1 MPAGELNG
9 QHFENV
15 IIGAG
20 MAGLAAGI
28 RLALA
33 GQQVIILERHNASGG
48 LNSFYSQDG
57 RKFDVGLHAM
67 TNYVPKGTKGTP
79 LAKLLRQLRIPYDA
93 LDLCPQLGSKIAFPG
108 CELAFSNDFALFE
121 SEVARAF
128 PAQIDGFRALAEEVR
143 TLDAFNL
150 GAIPTSAREAV
161 QRHINDPVLEDMLF
175 CPVMYYG
182 SAEEHDMDYGQ
193 FAIMFR
199 SLFFEGFARP
209 FDGVRVIIRLLQ
221 NKYRELGGLRKMK
234 CGIQKIHSEGGRAHA
249 ITLDNGDTIT
259 ADKIISTAGAVET
272 ARLCSDQTEAA
283 GADNIGQLS
292 FTETITVL
300 DRQPIDFGWHDT
312 IIFFNT
318 RERFHYG
325 RCENDLVDPTSG
337 VICFP
342 NNYNYGDRQLNEGFL
357 RITAMANHDKWCAL
371 DEPDYLAAK
380 EHWYRELQKV
390 AIRILPEHKGRDA
403 WPHLSRLSS
412 AKTEASANPQ
422 ETTGR
427 LEAALPTSAA
437 ALLDQHRIAKDMFT
451 PRTVRK
457 YTGHLNGAI
466 YGAPNKIKDGRTH
479 LENLYLAGTD
489 QGFLGIV
496 GAMLSGISM
505 ANLHVLQGD

>member
-1 MPAGELNG
+1 MSSSLDN
-9 QHFENV
+9 QHYEAV

-33 GQQVIILERHNASGG
+33 GKNVIILERHNASGG
-48 LNSFYSQDG
+48 LNSFYSQAG

-79 LAKLLRQLRIPYDA
+79 LTKLLRQLRIPYDA
-93 LDLCPQLGSKIAFPG
+93 LDLCPQNGSKVVFPG
-108 CELAFSNDFALFE
+108 CELGFNNDFDFFE

-128 PAQIDGFRALAEEVR
+128 PQQIDGFRALAAEVR

-150 GAIPTSAREAV
+150 GAMPSSARTAV
-161 QRHINDPVLEDMLF
+161 QRHISDPLLEDMIF

-182 SAEEHDMDYGQ
+182 SAQEHDMDYGQ

-209 FDGVRVIIRLLQ
+209 LDGVRVIIKLLQ
-221 NKYRELGGLRKMK
+221 DKYRSLGGLRKMK
-234 CGIQKIHSEGGRAHA
+234 CGIRKIHTSGNRASA
-249 ITLDNGDTIT
+249 IELDNGARLT
-259 ADKIISTAGAVET
+259 ADKIISSAGAVET
-272 ARLCSDQTEAA
+272 ARLCDDQPTDV
-283 GADNIGQLS
+283 GSDNIGQLS

-300 DRQPIDFGWHDT
+300 DKQPTEFGWDDT

-318 RERFHYG
+318 AERFRYA
-325 RCENDLVDPTSG
+325 RVEDELVDPTSG

-342 NNYNYGDRQLNEGFL
+342 NNYQYGAGRQLEEGYL
-357 RITAMANHDKWCAL
+357 RVTAMANHDKWCAL
-371 DEPDYLAAK
+371 SEDDYLAQKA
-380 EHWYRELQKV
+380 HWYQELQKV
-390 AIRILPEHKGRDA
+390 TLGLLPQAKNGLKLDDH
-403 WPHLSRLSS
+403 RL
-412 AKTEASANPQ
+412 AS
-422 ETTGR
+422 
-427 LEAALPTSAA
+427 
-437 ALLDQHRIAKDMFT
+437 DMFT

-466 YGAPNKIKDGRTH
+466 YGAPHKIKDGRTH

-505 ANLHVLQGD
+505 ANLHVLQGDQ

>member
-1 MPAGELNG
+1 MN
-9 QHFENV
+9 QHFDTA

-33 GQQVIILERHNASGG
+33 GKEVIILERHNASGG

-79 LAKLLRQLRIPYDA
+79 LTKLLRQLRIPYDA
-93 LDLCPQLGSKIAFPG
+93 LDLCPQNGSRIHFPD
-108 CELAFSNDFALFE
+108 CQLRFNNDFAFFE
-121 SEVARAF
+121 SEVAQAF
-128 PAQIDGFRALAEEVR
+128 PRQIDGFRALAEEVR

-150 GAIPTSAREAV
+150 GAIPSSARQAV
-161 QRHINDPVLEDMLF
+161 QRHISDPLLEDMLF

-182 SAEEHDMDYGQ
+182 SAQEHDMDYGQ

-199 SLFFEGFARP
+199 SLYFEGFARP
-209 FDGVRVIIRLLQ
+209 LDGVRVIIKLLQ
-221 NKYRELGGLRKMK
+221 DKYRSLGGVRKMK
-234 CGIQKIHSEGGRAHA
+234 CGIRRIHAKDGKATALE
-249 ITLDNGDTIT
+249 LDNDKTLT

-272 ARLCSDQTEAA
+272 TRLCDDQPAETAA
-283 GADNIGQLS
+283 ENIGQLS

-300 DRQPIDFGWHDT
+300 DRQPADFGWEDT

-318 RERFHYG
+318 AERFRYA
-325 RCENDLVDPTSG
+325 RVDDALVDPTSG

-342 NNYNYGDRQLNEGFL
+342 NNYQYGEGRQLNEGFL
-357 RITAMANHDKWCAL
+357 RVTAMANHDRWCAL
-371 DEPDYLAAK
+371 GESDYLAQKA
-380 EHWYRELQKV
+380 HWYEELQKV
-390 AIRILPEHKGRDA
+390 TLGLLPETKLDLENH
-403 WPHLSRLSS
+403 RLVS
-412 AKTEASANPQ
+412 
-422 ETTGR
+422 
-427 LEAALPTSAA
+427 
-437 ALLDQHRIAKDMFT
+437 DMFT

-466 YGAPNKIKDGRTH
+466 YGAPHKIKDGRTH
-479 LENLYLAGTD
+479 LDNLYLAGTD

>member
-1 MPAGELNG
+1 MPAKLDN
-9 QHFENV
+9 QHYETV

-33 GQQVIILERHNASGG
+33 GKEVIILERHNASGG

-79 LAKLLRQLRIPYDA
+79 LTKLLRQLRIPYEA
-93 LDLCPQLGSKIAFPG
+93 LDLCPQNGSRIHFPG
-108 CELAFSNDFALFE
+108 CQLEFTNDFAHFE
-121 SEVARAF
+121 AEVAHAF
-128 PAQIDGFRALAEEVR
+128 PRQIDGFRALAEEVR

-161 QRHINDPVLEDMLF
+161 QRHISDPLLEDMIF

-182 SAEEHDMDYGQ
+182 SAQEHDMDYGQ

-209 FDGVRVIIRLLQ
+209 LEGVRVIIKLLQ
-221 NKYRELGGLRKMK
+221 DQYRSLGGVRKMK
-234 CGIQKIHSEGGRAHA
+234 CGIRKIHTSGSKASA
-249 ITLDNGDTIT
+249 IELDNGATIT

-272 ARLCSDQTEAA
+272 ARLCNDQPADAA
-283 GADNIGQLS
+283 SDNIGQLS

-300 DRQPIDFGWHDT
+300 DRQPADFGWDDT

-318 RERFHYG
+318 AERFRYA
-325 RCENDLVDPTSG
+325 RVEDALVDPTSG

-342 NNYNYGDRQLNEGFL
+342 NNYQYGEGRQLDEGFL
-357 RITAMANHDKWCAL
+357 RVTAMAHHDQWCAL
-371 DEPDYLAAK
+371 SEDDYLAQKA
-380 EHWYRELQKV
+380 HWYAKLQQV
-390 AIRILPEHKGRDA
+390 TLGLLPK
-403 WPHLSRLSS
+403 
-412 AKTEASANPQ
+412 AK
-422 ETTGR
+422 
-427 LEAALPTSAA
+427 
-437 ALLDQHRIAKDMFT
+437 LDLDTHRIASDMFT

-505 ANLHVLQGD
+505 ANLHCLQNS

>member
-1 MPAGELNG
+1 M
-9 QHFENV
+9 FEV
-15 IIGAG
+15 QSSKFDVIIIGAG

-33 GQQVIILERHNASGG
+33 GKQSLMLERHNASGG
-48 LNSFYSQDG
+48 LNSFYSIDG
-57 RKFDVGLHAM
+57 RKYDVGLHAM
-67 TNYVPKGTKGTP
+67 TNFVPKGTKGTP
-79 LAKLLRQLRIPYDA
+79 LTKLLRQLRIPYDA
-93 LDLCPQLGSKIAFPG
+93 LDLCPQNGSRIAFPG
-108 CELAFSNDFALFE
+108 CDLQFDNDFALLE
-121 SEVARAF
+121 SEVARVF
-128 PAQIDGFRALAEEVR
+128 PAQIDGFRALADEVR

-150 GAIPTSAREAV
+150 GAKPVSARQAV
-161 QRHINDPVLEDMLF
+161 QQHIKDPLLEDMLF

-182 SAEEHDMDYGQ
+182 SAQEHDMDYGQ

-221 NKYRELGGLRKMK
+221 DKYRSLGGIRKMK
-234 CGIQKIHSEGGRAHA
+234 HGVKKIHTQAGKASAVE
-249 ITLDNGDTIT
+249 LDNGTVLT

-272 ARLCSDQTEAA
+272 ARLCDDKS
-283 GADNIGQLS
+283 ADADSSNIGQLS

-300 DRQPIDFGWHDT
+300 DKQPAEFGWDDT

-318 RERFHYG
+318 RERFHYAG
-325 RCENDLVDPTSG
+325 VKDDLVDPTSG

-342 NNYNYGDRQLNEGFL
+342 NNYQYGNDRQLNEGFL
-357 RITAMANHDKWCAL
+357 RITAMANYDRWCAL
-371 DEPDYLAAK
+371 EESDYMAK
-380 EHWYRELQKV
+380 KNHWYEELQNV
-390 AIRILPEHKGRDA
+390 AIKILPE
-403 WPHLSRLSS
+403 
-412 AKTEASANPQ
+412 AKNGLNLNEA
-422 ETTGR
+422 
-427 LEAALPTSAA
+427 
-437 ALLDQHRIAKDMFT
+437 RIAKDMFT
-451 PRTVRK
+451 PRTVKK

-505 ANLHVLQGD
+505 TNLHILQGD

>member
-1 MPAGELNG
+1 MPAPLNG
-9 QHFENV
+9 QHFETV

-20 MAGLAAGI
+20 MAGLAVGI

-33 GQQVIILERHNASGG
+33 GKNCIILERHNASGG

-93 LDLCPQLGSKIAFPG
+93 LDLCPQFGSRVAFPG
-108 CELAFSNDFALFE
+108 CELRFNNDFALLE

-128 PAQIDGFRALAEEVR
+128 PGQIDGFRALAEEVR

-150 GAIPTSAREAV
+150 GAIPTSARAAV
-161 QRHINDPVLEDMLF
+161 QRHIKDPLLEDMLF

-209 FDGVRVIIRLLQ
+209 YEGVRTIIRLLQ
-221 NKYRELGGLRKMK
+221 DKYRELGGIRKMK
-234 CGIQKIHSEGGRAHA
+234 CGIQKIHTEGTRATA
-249 ITLDNGDTIT
+249 LTLDDGATIT
-259 ADKIISTAGAVET
+259 ADQILSTAGAVET
-272 ARLCSDQTEAA
+272 ARLCADQPADT

-300 DRQPIDFGWHDT
+300 ERQPADFGWEDT
-312 IIFFNT
+312 ILFFNT

-325 RCENDLVDPTSG
+325 RCDDALVDPTSG

-342 NNYNYGDRQLNEGFL
+342 NNYDYGDRQLAEGVL
-357 RITAMANHDKWCAL
+357 RITAMANHDRWCAL
-371 DEPDYLAAK
+371 GEADYLAQKA
-380 EHWYRELQKV
+380 HWYGELQKV
-390 AIRILPEHKGRDA
+390 ALGILPQPRLDLDA
-403 WPHLSRLSS
+403 
-412 AKTEASANPQ
+412 
-422 ETTGR
+422 
-427 LEAALPTSAA
+427 
-437 ALLDQHRIAKDMFT
+437 HRIANDMFT

-466 YGAPNKIKDGRTH
+466 YGAPRKIKDGRTH

-505 ANLHVLQGD
+505 ANLHVLQGS

>member
-1 MPAGELNG
+1 MPAKLDN
-9 QHFENV
+9 QHYETV

-33 GQQVIILERHNASGG
+33 GKNVIVLERHNASGG

-79 LAKLLRQLRIPYDA
+79 LTKLLRQLRIPYDA
-93 LDLCPQLGSKIAFPG
+93 LDLCPQNGSRIHFPG
-108 CELAFSNDFALFE
+108 CQLEFTNDFAHFE
-121 SEVARAF
+121 AEVAHAF
-128 PAQIDGFRALAEEVR
+128 PRQIDGFRALAEEVR

-161 QRHINDPVLEDMLF
+161 QRHISDPLLEDMIF

-182 SAEEHDMDYGQ
+182 SAQEHDMDYGQ

-209 FDGVRVIIRLLQ
+209 LEGVRVIIKLLQ
-221 NKYRELGGLRKMK
+221 DKYRSLGGVRKMK
-234 CGIQKIHSEGGRAHA
+234 CGIRKIHTSGSKASA
-249 ITLDNGDTIT
+249 IELDNGATIT

-272 ARLCSDQTEAA
+272 ARLCDDQPEDAA
-283 GADNIGQLS
+283 SDNIGQLS

-300 DRQPIDFGWHDT
+300 DRQPADFGWDDT

-318 RERFHYG
+318 AERFRYA
-325 RCENDLVDPTSG
+325 RVEDALVDPTSG

-342 NNYNYGDRQLNEGFL
+342 NNYQYGEGRQLDEGFL
-357 RITAMANHDKWCAL
+357 RVTAMANHDQWCAL
-371 DEPDYLAAK
+371 NEDDYLAQKA
-380 EHWYRELQKV
+380 HWYAKLQQV
-390 AIRILPEHKGRDA
+390 TLGLLPK
-403 WPHLSRLSS
+403 
-412 AKTEASANPQ
+412 AK
-422 ETTGR
+422 
-427 LEAALPTSAA
+427 
-437 ALLDQHRIAKDMFT
+437 LDLDTHRIASDMFT

-505 ANLHVLQGD
+505 ANLHCLQNS

>member
-1 MPAGELNG
+1 MK
-9 QHFENV
+9 QHYETV

-33 GQQVIILERHNASGG
+33 GKEVIILERHNASGG

-79 LAKLLRQLRIPYDA
+79 LTKLLRQLRIPYEA
-93 LDLCPQLGSKIAFPG
+93 LDLCPQNSSRIHFPG
-108 CELAFSNDFALFE
+108 CQLRFNNDFALFE
-121 SEVARAF
+121 SEIAAAF
-128 PAQIDGFRALAEEVR
+128 PKQIDGFRALAEEVR

-150 GAIPTSAREAV
+150 GAIPSSARAAV
-161 QRHINDPVLEDMLF
+161 QRHITDPLLEDMLF

-182 SAEEHDMDYGQ
+182 SAQEHDMDYGQ

-209 FDGVRVIIRLLQ
+209 LDGVRVIIKLLQ
-221 NKYRELGGLRKMK
+221 DKYRSLGGVRKMK
-234 CGIQKIHSEGGRAHA
+234 CGIRQIQSQDGKASAVV
-249 ITLDNGDTIT
+249 LDNGSVIT
-259 ADKIISTAGAVET
+259 ADTILSTAGAVET
-272 ARLCSDQTEAA
+272 ARLCTDQPADA

-292 FTETITVL
+292 FTETITVF
-300 DRQPIDFGWHDT
+300 DKQPADFGWDDT

-318 RERFHYG
+318 AERFRYA
-325 RCENDLVDPTSG
+325 RVEPDRLVDPTSG

-342 NNYNYGDRQLNEGFL
+342 NNYQYGEGRQLEEGFL
-357 RITAMANHDKWCAL
+357 RVTAMANHDAWCAL
-371 DEPDYLAAK
+371 DEDTYRAQK
-380 EHWYRELQKV
+380 THWYDKLQQV
-390 AIRILPEHKGRDA
+390 TLGLLPE
-403 WPHLSRLSS
+403 
-412 AKTEASANPQ
+412 AK
-422 ETTGR
+422 
-427 LEAALPTSAA
+427 LK
-437 ALLDQHRIAKDMFT
+437 LDTHRIASDMFT

-466 YGAPNKIKDGRTH
+466 YGAPGKIKDGRTH
-479 LENLYLAGTD
+479 LDNLFLAGTD

-505 ANLHVLQGD
+505 ANLHVLQGG

>member
-1 MPAGELNG
+1 MPISLNG
-9 QHFENV
+9 QHFETA

-20 MAGLAAGI
+20 MAGMAAGI

-33 GQQVIILERHNASGG
+33 GKNVIILERHNASGG
-48 LNSFYSQDG
+48 LNSFYSQEG

-79 LAKLLRQLRIPYDA
+79 LAKLLRQLRIPYDD
-93 LDLCPQLGSKIAFPG
+93 LDLCPQFGSKVAFPG
-108 CELAFSNDFALFE
+108 CELKFSNDFELFE

-128 PAQIDGFRALAEEVR
+128 PQQIDGFRAMAEEVR
-143 TLDAFNL
+143 SLDAFNL
-150 GAIPTSAREAV
+150 GAVPTSAREAV
-161 QRHINDPVLEDMLF
+161 QRHISDPLLEDMIF

-209 FDGVRVIIRLLQ
+209 YEGVRVIIRLLQ
-221 NKYRELGGLRKMK
+221 NKYRELGGIRKMK
-234 CGIQKIHSEGGRAHA
+234 CGIGKINVEGKHA
-249 ITLDNGDTIT
+249 TSITLDSGETIT

-272 ARLCSDQTEAA
+272 ERLCSDQPADAA
-283 GADNIGQLS
+283 ADNIGQLS

-300 DRQPIDFGWHDT
+300 DRQPADFGWDDT

-318 RERFHYG
+318 RERFYYG
-325 RCENDLVDPTSG
+325 RCADGLVDPTSG

-342 NNYNYGDRQLNEGFL
+342 NNYDYGNRQLDEGFL
-357 RITAMANHDKWCAL
+357 RITAMANHDQWCAL
-371 DEPDYLAAK
+371 EEDDYLAAK
-380 EHWYRELQKV
+380 AHWYGELQNV
-390 AIRILPEHKGRDA
+390 ALGILPEAKLDLDA
-403 WPHLSRLSS
+403 
-412 AKTEASANPQ
+412 
-422 ETTGR
+422 
-427 LEAALPTSAA
+427 
-437 ALLDQHRIAKDMFT
+437 HRIAKDMFT

-479 LENLYLAGTD
+479 LDNLYLAGTD

>member
-1 MPAGELNG
+1 MKTKPLDN
-9 QHFENV
+9 QHFEVV

-20 MAGLAAGI
+20 MAGMAAGI

-33 GQQVIILERHNASGG
+33 GKNVIILEKHNASGG
-48 LNSFYSQDG
+48 LNSFYSIEG
-57 RKFDVGLHAM
+57 RKYDVGLHAM
-67 TNYVPKGTKGTP
+67 TNFVPKGTKGTP
-79 LAKLLRQLRIPYDA
+79 LTKLLRQLRIPYDA
-93 LDLCPQLGSKIAFPG
+93 LDLCQQNGSRIAFPG
-108 CELAFSNDFALFE
+108 CELEFSNDFALFE
-121 SEVARAF
+121 AEVARAF
-128 PAQIDGFRALAEEVR
+128 PSQINGFRALADEVR

-161 QRHINDPVLEDMLF
+161 QRHISDPLLEDMIF

-209 FDGVRVIIRLLQ
+209 FDGVRVIIKLLQ
-221 NKYRELGGLRKMK
+221 DKYRALGGIRKMK
-234 CGIQKIHSEGGRAHA
+234 CGIKQIHTQGNRASA
-249 ITLDNGDTIT
+249 VELDDGAVLT
-259 ADKIISTAGAVET
+259 ADKIISTAGVVET
-272 ARLCSDQTEAA
+272 VRMCDDQSSDAA
-283 GADNIGQLS
+283 NDNIGQLS

-300 DRQPIDFGWHDT
+300 DKQPADFGWDDT

-318 RERFHYG
+318 RERFHYAG
-325 RCENDLVDPTSG
+325 VRDELVDPTSG

-342 NNYNYGDRQLNEGFL
+342 NNYQYGNGRQLDEGFL

-371 DEPDYLAAK
+371 NNADYLAQK
-380 EHWYRELQKV
+380 EHWYAELQKV
-390 AIRILPEHKGRDA
+390 ALNI
-403 WPHLSRLSS
+403 
-412 AKTEASANPQ
+412 
-422 ETTGR
+422 
-427 LEAALPTSAA
+427 LPTSK
-437 ALLDQHRIAKDMFT
+437 LCLDQARIASDMFT

-466 YGAPNKIKDGRTH
+466 YGAPDKIKDGRTH
-479 LENLYLAGTD
+479 LENVYLAGTD
-489 QGFLGIV
+489 QGFLGII

>member
-1 MPAGELNG
+1 MPTSIDN
-9 QHFENV
+9 QHYEAV

-33 GQQVIILERHNASGG
+33 DKDVIILERHNASGG
-48 LNSFYSQDG
+48 LNSFYSQAG

-79 LAKLLRQLRIPYDA
+79 LTKLLRQLRIPYEA
-93 LDLCPQLGSKIAFPG
+93 LDLCPQNGSKITFPG
-108 CELAFSNDFALFE
+108 CELGFTNDFTFFE

-128 PAQIDGFRALAEEVR
+128 PQQIDGFRALVEEVR
-143 TLDAFNL
+143 GLDAFNL
-150 GAIPTSAREAV
+150 GSIPASAREAV
-161 QRHINDPVLEDMLF
+161 QRHIDDPLLEDMIF

-182 SAEEHDMDYGQ
+182 SAQEHDMDYGQ

-209 FDGVRVIIRLLQ
+209 LDGVRVIIKLLQ
-221 NKYRELGGLRKMK
+221 DKYRSLGGIRKMK
-234 CGIQKIHSEGGRAHA
+234 CGIRKIHTSGAQASA
-249 ITLDNGDTIT
+249 IELDSGAIIT

-272 ARLCSDQTEAA
+272 ARLCEDQPVDAA
-283 GADNIGQLS
+283 RDNIGQLS
-292 FTETITVL
+292 FTETITAL
-300 DRQPIDFGWHDT
+300 DKQPADFGWEET
-312 IIFFNT
+312 IIFFST
-318 RERFHYG
+318 AERFRYA
-325 RCENDLVDPTSG
+325 RVENELVDPSSG

-342 NNYNYGDRQLNEGFL
+342 NNYQYGEGRQLDEGFL
-357 RITAMANHDKWCAL
+357 RVTAMANHDKWCAL
-371 DEPDYLAAK
+371 GEEEYLAQKAF
-380 EHWYRELQKV
+380 WYDELQKV
-390 AIRILPEHKGRDA
+390 TLSLLPKPKNGLKLDDH
-403 WPHLSRLSS
+403 RL
-412 AKTEASANPQ
+412 AS
-422 ETTGR
+422 
-427 LEAALPTSAA
+427 
-437 ALLDQHRIAKDMFT
+437 DMFT

-466 YGAPNKIKDGRTH
+466 YGAPNKVKDGRTH

-505 ANLHVLQGD
+505 ANLHVLQGNGS

>member
-1 MPAGELNG
+1 MPAKLDN
-9 QHFENV
+9 QHYETV

-33 GQQVIILERHNASGG
+33 GKNVIVLERHNASGG

-79 LAKLLRQLRIPYDA
+79 LTKLLRQLRIPYDA
-93 LDLCPQLGSKIAFPG
+93 LDLCPQNGSRIHFPG
-108 CELAFSNDFALFE
+108 CQLEFTNDFAHFE
-121 SEVARAF
+121 AEVAHAF
-128 PAQIDGFRALAEEVR
+128 PRQIDGFRALAEEVR

-161 QRHINDPVLEDMLF
+161 QRHISDPLLEDMIF

-182 SAEEHDMDYGQ
+182 SAQEHDMDYGQ

-209 FDGVRVIIRLLQ
+209 LEGVRVIIKLLQ
-221 NKYRELGGLRKMK
+221 DQYRSLGGVRKMK
-234 CGIQKIHSEGGRAHA
+234 CGIRKIHTSGSKASA
-249 ITLDNGDTIT
+249 IELDNGATIT

-272 ARLCSDQTEAA
+272 ARLCNDQPADAA
-283 GADNIGQLS
+283 SDNIGQLS

-300 DRQPIDFGWHDT
+300 DRQPADFGWDDT

-318 RERFHYG
+318 AERFRYA
-325 RCENDLVDPTSG
+325 RVEDALVDPTSG

-342 NNYNYGDRQLNEGFL
+342 NNYQYGEGRQLDEGFL
-357 RITAMANHDKWCAL
+357 RVTAMAHHDQWCAL
-371 DEPDYLAAK
+371 SEDDYLAQKA
-380 EHWYRELQKV
+380 HWYAKLQQV
-390 AIRILPEHKGRDA
+390 TLGLLPK
-403 WPHLSRLSS
+403 
-412 AKTEASANPQ
+412 AK
-422 ETTGR
+422 
-427 LEAALPTSAA
+427 
-437 ALLDQHRIAKDMFT
+437 LDLDTHRIASDMFT

-505 ANLHVLQGD
+505 ANLHCLQNS

>member
-1 MPAGELNG
+1 MSNSLDN
-9 QHFENV
+9 QHYETI

-33 GQQVIILERHNASGG
+33 GKNVIVLERHNASGG

-79 LAKLLRQLRIPYDA
+79 LTKLLRQLRIPYDA
-93 LDLCPQLGSKIAFPG
+93 LDLCPQNGSRIHFPG
-108 CELAFSNDFALFE
+108 CQLEFTNDFAHFE
-121 SEVARAF
+121 AEVAHAF
-128 PAQIDGFRALAEEVR
+128 PRQIDGFRALAEEVR

-161 QRHINDPVLEDMLF
+161 QRHISDPLLEDMIF

-182 SAEEHDMDYGQ
+182 SAQEHDMDYGQ

-209 FDGVRVIIRLLQ
+209 LEGVRVIIKLLQ
-221 NKYRELGGLRKMK
+221 DKYRSLGGVRKMK
-234 CGIQKIHSEGGRAHA
+234 CGIRKIHTSGSKASA
-249 ITLDNGDTIT
+249 IELDNGATIT

-272 ARLCSDQTEAA
+272 ARLCNDQPADAA
-283 GADNIGQLS
+283 SDNIGQLS

-300 DRQPIDFGWHDT
+300 DRQPADFGWDDT

-318 RERFHYG
+318 AERFRYA
-325 RCENDLVDPTSG
+325 RVEDALVDPTSG

-342 NNYNYGDRQLNEGFL
+342 NNYQYGEGRQLDEGFL
-357 RITAMANHDKWCAL
+357 RVTAMAHHDQWCAL
-371 DEPDYLAAK
+371 SEDDYLAQKA
-380 EHWYRELQKV
+380 HWYAKLQQV
-390 AIRILPEHKGRDA
+390 TLGLLPK
-403 WPHLSRLSS
+403 
-412 AKTEASANPQ
+412 AK
-422 ETTGR
+422 
-427 LEAALPTSAA
+427 
-437 ALLDQHRIAKDMFT
+437 LDLDTHRIASDMFT

-505 ANLHVLQGD
+505 ANLHCLQNS

>member
-1 MPAGELNG
+1 MPSSLDQ
-9 QHFENV
+9 QHFETV

-33 GQQVIILERHNASGG
+33 GKDVIILERHNASGG
-48 LNSFYSQDG
+48 LNSFYSQAG

-79 LAKLLRQLRIPYDA
+79 LTKLLRQLRIPYDA
-93 LDLCPQLGSKIAFPG
+93 LDLSPQNCSRIHFPG
-108 CELAFSNDFALFE
+108 CQLGFNNEFAFFE
-121 SEVARAF
+121 AEVARAF
-128 PAQIDGFRALAEEVR
+128 PKQIDGFLALAEEVR
-143 TLDAFNL
+143 TLDTFNL
-150 GAIPTSAREAV
+150 GSMPSSARSAV
-161 QRHINDPVLEDMLF
+161 QRHISDPILEDMIF

-182 SAEEHDMDYGQ
+182 SAQEHDMDYGQ

-209 FDGVRVIIRLLQ
+209 LDGVRVIVKLLQ
-221 NKYRELGGLRKMK
+221 DKYRSLGGIRKMK
-234 CGIQKIHSEGGRAHA
+234 CGIQKIHTSGGRATT
-249 ITLDNGDTIT
+249 IELDNGASIF

-272 ARLCSDQTEAA
+272 ARLCTDQLVNAES
-283 GADNIGQLS
+283 DNIGQLS

-300 DRQPIDFGWHDT
+300 DKQPTEFGWDDT

-318 RERFHYG
+318 AESFRYARVED
-325 RCENDLVDPTSG
+325 DLVDPSSG
-337 VICFP
+337 VICIP
-342 NNYNYGDRQLNEGFL
+342 NNYQYSEDRQLNEGFL
-357 RITAMANHDKWCAL
+357 RVTAMANHDKWCAL
-371 DEPDYLAAK
+371 NESDYLAQK
-380 EHWYRELQKV
+380 SHWYEELQKV
-390 AIRILPEHKGRDA
+390 TLGLLPKPKNNLNFKD
-403 WPHLSRLSS
+403 
-412 AKTEASANPQ
+412 
-422 ETTGR
+422 
-427 LEAALPTSAA
+427 
-437 ALLDQHRIAKDMFT
+437 HRIAKDMFT

>member
-1 MPAGELNG
+1 MPTSSLNG
-9 QHFENV
+9 QHFETV

-20 MAGLAAGI
+20 MAGMAAGI

-33 GQQVIILERHNASGG
+33 GKQVVILERHNAGGG
-48 LNSFYSQDG
+48 LNSFYSIEG
-57 RKFDVGLHAM
+57 RKYDVGLHAM

-93 LDLCPQLGSKIAFPG
+93 LDLCPQFGSKIAFPG
-108 CELAFSNDFALFE
+108 CELRFSNDFALFE

-128 PAQIDGFRALAEEVR
+128 PAQMDGFRALAEEVR

-150 GAIPTSAREAV
+150 GSIPTSAREAV
-161 QRHINDPVLEDMLF
+161 QRHIKDPLLEDMLF

-209 FDGVRVIIRLLQ
+209 FEGVRVIIRLLQ
-221 NKYRELGGLRKMK
+221 NKYRELGGIRKMK
-234 CGIQKIHSEGGRAHA
+234 LGIRKITTEGNHA
-249 ITLDNGDTIT
+249 RSLTLDDGSVIT
-259 ADKIISTAGAVET
+259 ADTILSTAGAVET
-272 ARLCSDQTEAA
+272 ARMCSDQAEDAA
-283 GADNIGQLS
+283 ADNIGQLS

-300 DRQPIDFGWHDT
+300 DQPPANFGWEDT

-318 RERFHYG
+318 RERFYYG
-325 RCENDLVDPTSG
+325 RCENDFVDPTSG

-342 NNYNYGDRQLNEGFL
+342 NNYDYGDRQLDEGFL
-357 RITAMANHDKWCAL
+357 RITAMANHDRWCAL
-371 DEPDYLAAK
+371 NEDDYLAQK
-380 EHWYRELQKV
+380 EHWYLQLQQV
-390 AIRILPEHKGRDA
+390 ALGILPDA
-403 WPHLSRLSS
+403 
-412 AKTEASANPQ
+412 K
-422 ETTGR
+422 
-427 LEAALPTSAA
+427 
-437 ALLDQHRIAKDMFT
+437 LDLDAHRITKDMFT

-457 YTGHLNGAI
+457 FTGHLNGAI

-479 LENLYLAGTD
+479 LNNLYLAGTD

-505 ANLHVLQGD
+505 ANLHVLQGN

>member
-1 MPAGELNG
+1 MPTSLDQ
-9 QHFENV
+9 QHFETV

-33 GQQVIILERHNASGG
+33 GKHCIILERHNASGG
-48 LNSFYSQDG
+48 LNSFYSIEG
-57 RKFDVGLHAM
+57 RKYDVGLHAM

-93 LDLCPQLGSKIAFPG
+93 LDLCPQFGSRIAFPG
-108 CELAFSNDFALFE
+108 CELRFSNDFALLE

-128 PAQIDGFRALAEEVR
+128 PAQIDGFRALADEVR
-143 TLDAFNL
+143 HLDAFNL

-161 QRHINDPVLEDMLF
+161 RRHIDDPLLEDMLF

-182 SAEEHDMDYGQ
+182 SAQEHDMDYGQ

-209 FDGVRVIIRLLQ
+209 YEGVRTIIRLLQ
-221 NKYRELGGLRKMK
+221 NKYRELGGIRKMK
-234 CGIQKIHSEGGRAHA
+234 CGIQKIHTEGNRACA
-249 ITLDNGDTIT
+249 VTLDNGATLT
-259 ADKIISTAGAVET
+259 ADKILSTAGAVET
-272 ARLCSDQTEAA
+272 VRLCADQPEDAA
-283 GADNIGQLS
+283 ADNIGQLS

-300 DRQPIDFGWHDT
+300 DQQPVDFGWEDT

-318 RERFHYG
+318 RERFRYAQV
-325 RCENDLVDPTSG
+325 EDDLVDPTSG

-342 NNYNYGDRQLNEGFL
+342 NNYNYGDRHLAEGFL
-357 RITAMANHDKWCAL
+357 RITAMANHDRWCAL
-371 DEPDYLAAK
+371 DEDAYLGAK
-380 EHWYRELQKV
+380 THWYAELQKV
-390 AIRILPEHKGRDA
+390 ALGILCP
-403 WPHLSRLSS
+403 S
-412 AKTEASANPQ
+412 ASQSP
-422 ETTGR
+422 R
-427 LEAALPTSAA
+427 SDSHTSDAA
-437 ALLDQHRIAKDMFT
+437 AILNQHRLASDMFT

-457 YTGHLNGAI
+457 FTGHLNGAI
-466 YGAPNKIKDGRTH
+466 YGAPTKIKDGRTH
-479 LENLYLAGTD
+479 LDNLYLAGTD

-505 ANLHVLQGD
+505 ANLHVLRNC